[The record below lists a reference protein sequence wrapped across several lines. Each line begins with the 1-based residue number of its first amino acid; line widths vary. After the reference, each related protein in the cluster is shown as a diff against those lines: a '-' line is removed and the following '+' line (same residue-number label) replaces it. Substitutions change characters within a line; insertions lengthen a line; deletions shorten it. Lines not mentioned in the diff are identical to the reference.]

1 MKNSTLV
8 IILFIASIFGVLSYI
23 YPIVMFQVLIMGLA
37 ALLLG
42 YLFVCLVEY
51 GDPDEYVSFIG
62 RKYNIL
68 RIITGSVSNFFKWLD
83 SKPTLIKPS
92 KKSWRVPEDWNNE
105 V

>member
-23 YPIVMFQVLIMGLA
+23 YPIVTFQVLA
-37 ALLLG
+37 ALLLA

-51 GDPDEYVSFIG
+51 CDRDEYVSFIKW
-62 RKYNIL
+62 KYNIL

-83 SKPTLIKPS
+83 SKPTLIKSS
-92 KKSWRVPEDWNNE
+92 KNSWRVPEDWNNE